1 MAKAKDSWRLRRA
14 VATLRA
20 VETRDGLLLLRR
32 VIGSRAGLA
41 GGVVCNGGLGA
52 ASICCSTPMWD
63 VEVVGVDDV
72 FDGSVAIVS
81 TVSGRGVVKKSV
93 PRVPIDALELSMSWS
108 LSFGLLTGN
117 SIGVAEVVGLG
128 RMGDVEVDFSGGC
141 SMGSFNKDTSRRS
154 EGLVPRP
161 GKRTRVAPFAQEPTA
176 IPKSPVW
183 LYFPVWGLAGLLRLD
198 NRMGT

>member
-1 MAKAKDSWRLRRA
+1 MRRA

-72 FDGSVAIVS
+72 FEGEEDDGSVAIVS

-93 PRVPIDALELSMSWS
+93 PRVPMDALELSMSWS
-108 LSFGLLTGN
+108 LRFGLL
-117 SIGVAEVVGLG
+117 EW
-128 RMGDVEVDFSGGC
+128 
-141 SMGSFNKDTSRRS
+141 RR
-154 EGLVPRP
+154 
-161 GKRTRVAPFAQEPTA
+161 
-176 IPKSPVW
+176 
-183 LYFPVWGLAGLLRLD
+183 
-198 NRMGT
+198 